1 MNQQSV
7 FNSKLQQA
15 LDCLID
21 DALKP
26 FDPYRFVTI
35 METKQI
41 QQGSAEQQNKASKE
55 IPHELK
61 SQKTRETLYLLQSKL
76 KQELQE
82 RFSNITSKTNIPTVL
97 EQFEEQYYQRQCL
110 RNLDIY
116 QDQREFLIC
125 SQNYDEDNLI
135 NSLINEAI
143 FDSIQQNI

>member
-21 DALKP
+21 DSLKP

-41 QQGSAEQQNKASKE
+41 QQGSAEQPNKVNKE

-61 SQKTRETLYLLQSKL
+61 SQKTRETLYLLQSKI
-76 KQELQE
+76 KQELHV
-82 RFSNITSKTNIPTVL
+82 K
-97 EQFEEQYYQRQCL
+97 
-110 RNLDIY
+110 
-116 QDQREFLIC
+116 IC
-125 SQNYDEDNLI
+125 QMILGK
-135 NSLINEAI
+135 I
-143 FDSIQQNI
+143 FKHNCENKYSDSA

>member
-1 MNQQSV
+1 MSQQSV

-21 DALKP
+21 DTLKP
-26 FDPYRFVTI
+26 FDPYRFATI
-35 METKQI
+35 MEIKQV
-41 QQGSAEQQNKASKE
+41 QQGSSEQQNKASNQ

-61 SQKTRETLYLLQSKL
+61 SQKTRETLYKLWSKI

-82 RFSNITSKTNIPTVL
+82 RFSNITIKTNLPTIL

-116 QDQREFLIC
+116 QDQREFLIF
-125 SQNYDEDNLI
+125 SQSYDEDNLI